1 MRNKGN
7 IRPIDELGRVVV
19 PIDFRNA
26 LDIKS
31 GDLLRLELDGEKI
44 TMSKNTPSCIFCGE
58 ENGLTKFEGKTVCLK
73 CIREISKI
81 PN

>member
-7 IRPIDELGRVVV
+7 IRPIDELGRVVI
-19 PIDFRNA
+19 PIDFRTA

-31 GDLLRLELDGEKI
+31 GDLLRLELEGEKI
-44 TMSKNTPSCIFCGE
+44 TISKNTPSCIFCGE
-58 ENGLTKFEGKTVCLK
+58 ENGLTKFEGKTGCLK